1 VLITLVLVL
10 LIGAGGVV
18 WWAHRGA
25 RGHPSVTPSSSA
37 PSLDMV
43 LEPPTC
49 SPEIVESGYTN
60 VFGEVRYGLI
70 LRNPCADASVWNHIA
85 VTILDP
91 AGNKINDDKYGTGL
105 AISVL
110 LPGQKVG
117 IAGYAGLTDT
127 KAPVGSL
134 RATVD
139 MNRLLPAT
147 VFARWTTSVTGT
159 DLAVDRHPHDTEVTF
174 SVRTAPPNAPLCD
187 PQAALIIR
195 DKQGKILS
203 AYERPVDGGFFSMRF
218 SYPPVT
224 DDTKFETYIRQ
235 GGPGIGVGASG
246 IAASLACLA

>member
-1 VLITLVLVL
+1 VLITVVLVL

-18 WWAHRGA
+18 WWAHRGSPGRPNA
-25 RGHPSVTPSSSA
+25 TPSSSA
-37 PSLDMV
+37 PSVDMV
-43 LEPPTC
+43 MQPATC
-49 SPEIVESGYTN
+49 SPEVVESGYTN
-60 VFGEVRYGLI
+60 VLGEILYGLMV
-70 LRNPCADASVWNHIA
+70 RNPCAYASVWNHIA
-85 VTILDP
+85 VTVLDP

-110 LPGQKVG
+110 LPGQEVG
-117 IAGYAGLTDT
+117 IAGSAGLTDA

-139 MNRLLPAT
+139 SNRLLPAA

-159 DLAVDRHPHDTEVTF
+159 NLAVDRHPHDTEVTF
-174 SVRTAPPNAPLCD
+174 SVRTEPPNASLCD
-187 PQAALIIR
+187 PQATLIIR
-195 DKQGKILS
+195 DKQGKIVS
-203 AYERPVDGGFFSMRF
+203 AYERPVDRGFFSVRF

-235 GGPGIGVGASG
+235 GGTGIGVGAAG